1 MARDDTTRRSK
12 ILSSLV
18 EKFEVIDGTGSYKTD
33 LTGSISPRMMFW
45 DEVSQFPAV
54 HMSAGMETRQ
64 YYGGGNKWRFLNVT
78 IRVYV
83 NGDDPIEELEEVL
96 EDLETVLDAN
106 STLGYEETSG
116 LDKNV
121 VQITLIS
128 IDTDEGALA
137 PLGVGEMVLELRY

>member
-1 MARDDTTRRSK
+1 MARDNTTRRSK
-12 ILSSLV
+12 ILSSLA
-18 EKFEVIDGTGSYKTD
+18 EKLEVIDGTGAYKTD
-33 LTGSISPRMMFW
+33 ISDSISPRMLFW
-45 DEVSQFPAV
+45 DEVDQFPAV

-83 NGDDPIEELEEVL
+83 NGEDPIEELELVL
-96 EDLETVLDAN
+96 EDIETVLDAN
-106 STLGYEETSG
+106 STLGYEEDSG
-116 LDKNV
+116 TDKNV

-137 PLGVGEMVLELRY
+137 PLGVGEMVLEMRY